1 MVNMT
6 GSYRNDA
13 WPEYISG
20 TAQQNYLT
28 AEAGILEAAK
38 QGYSHWYIDGS
49 LPGEH
54 PSDWTESRIEAL
66 CETISRLGVKPI
78 YHGNFKAPLGSDVR
92 ELGGAALDY
101 IKREVDLSSALG
113 GAPVIVHG
121 GGIVEPRLVIEA
133 RRLGL
138 NALIDNLGELVEY
151 ARERNVEIWLENL
164 SNYTKFHPF
173 YYICVNEEE
182 YAEVLGSV
190 PGLKLFFDVSHAHAH
205 VNDGDPVKVFE
216 RLHQYVVGMSFSD
229 NKGERDSHF
238 PLGRGSLD
246 YPGLVKAIL
255 KHEWR
260 GLVGFETRGS
270 TLSDSLAYLNAIGNR
285 ISDKVA

>member
-1 MVNMT
+1 MIIAEDNV
-6 GSYRNDA
+6 RVEKC
-13 WPEYISG
+13 PEYITG

-28 AEAGILEAAK
+28 AEHGILEAAK

-49 LPGEH
+49 LPGER
-54 PSDWTESRIEAL
+54 PSDWTENRIAAL
-66 CETISRLGVKPI
+66 RESISNIGVKPV

-138 NALIDNLGELVEY
+138 NTLIDNLGELVEY

-173 YYICVNEEE
+173 YYICVAEDE
-182 YAEVLGSV
+182 YAEVLENV
-190 PGLKLFFDVSHAHAH
+190 PGLKFFWTCLMPMLMTVT
-205 VNDGDPVKVFE
+205 
-216 RLHQYVVGMSFSD
+216 RLKSSNGCISMSLGCPSVTI
-229 NKGERDSHF
+229 KGSVIPTFHWEEE
-238 PLGRGSLD
+238 PWII
-246 YPGLVKAIL
+246 PG
-255 KHEWR
+255 
-260 GLVGFETRGS
+260 
-270 TLSDSLAYLNAIGNR
+270 
-285 ISDKVA
+285 